1 MTPLEHVSALGRVL
15 DGLGLPWVLGGSLA
29 SSLVGE
35 PRSTVDIDVAVL
47 LAEHHVASLVDAVLA
62 DYYVSA
68 DMVREAVLNHS
79 SFNLLHHSSGM
90 KVDVF
95 PLADAPLDRLQLA
108 RRQLVEVAPD
118 MRIWVGSA
126 ADQVLRKLY
135 WFRLGGEVSERQWR
149 DVLSIV
155 RVQGPQLDRVGLTD
169 DARTVGL
176 GDLLEQVLAEVEHRD
191 GRA

>member
-1 MTPLEHVSALGRVL
+1 M
-15 DGLGLPWVLGGSLA
+15 A

-47 LAEHHVASLVDAVLA
+47 LSERDIDPLVQVVSG

-68 DMVREAVLNHS
+68 EMVREAVIDHS
-79 SFNLLHHSSGM
+79 SFNLLHHSTGM

-95 PLADAPLDRLQLA
+95 PLGDAPLDRLQLA
-108 RRQLVEVAPD
+108 RRQLVEVEPGI
-118 MRIWVGSA
+118 RVWVGSA

-149 DVLSIV
+149 DVLAII
-155 RVQGPQLDRVGLTD
+155 RVQGPRLDRAGLTD

-176 GDLLEQVLAEVEHRD
+176 ADLLGQVLAEADR
-191 GRA
+191 R